1 MKDQNAK
8 HKNDWADTLP
18 SQWGPEPVAE
28 IEVPL
33 EDSVHSVPSAASAA
47 SAASAEGEAWRD
59 ARTAAPVAVA
69 GGGQHMTPVLPL
81 GRWIAEGLRA
91 TLFLQPR
98 TGAGAP
104 TPWQFIVLVLL
115 QAGLLVG
122 MARLEVAGPAQF
134 NLRGWLT
141 PLWTGLVLL
150 WFGWWAMA
158 PAQAARR
165 AAPAASSNSN
175 SNSNSN
181 SEGRDGQRVHGAL
194 PASPPSGGVAA
205 WYVLCGW
212 APLVPTMVLY
222 GLLAW
227 VARQPD
233 FWGGDTASTAFW
245 VVYGVLTLWVVASLV
260 AVSARFIGSWPRTAV
275 YAAALVGVIAL
286 GSWQFQDRPWEYD
299 AVAAR
304 AQAAQRGEEPAPEP
318 VRLSLSQD
326 VFEAQQPLLDQ
337 QLQALAPGRP
347 GVANVYGLVFA
358 PYAGEEVFRREST
371 MVSSVLQERFDAPGR
386 VIHLLNHAETAGT
399 HAWAT
404 PQNLQRA
411 ITGLAERMDRDN
423 DILVIYMTSHGAR
436 NHELAASHW
445 PLKVPPATPEMLR
458 AALDEA
464 GIRHRVIAV
473 SACYSGGWIEPL
485 ANDSTLIM
493 TAADATHTSYG
504 CGMRSELTFFG
515 RAVFHEQLRRTHSFR
530 QAFDQAVPLIAQREV
545 EAGKS
550 DGFSNPQ
557 IHVGPQ
563 IEPVLK
569 ALEERLAAGEGGTP
583 AAAQAQAPAPTPLP
597 MEARP

>member
-1 MKDQNAK
+1 MQRWHDARMKDLNAK
-8 HKNDWADTLP
+8 NKSDWADTLP

-33 EDSVHSVPSAASAA
+33 EEAAVLTHSPAAVPSASRAHSTSLAAPTAPTVPYTPSAA
-47 SAASAEGEAWRD
+47 
-59 ARTAAPVAVA
+59 
-69 GGGQHMTPVLPL
+69 VLPML
-81 GRWIAEGLRA
+81 RWITEGLRA
-91 TLFLQPR
+91 TLFLRPR
-98 TGAGAP
+98 TGASAP

-115 QAGLLVG
+115 QTGLLLG

-141 PLWTGLVLL
+141 PLWTGLVIL

-165 AAPAASSNSN
+165 AAAAHT
-175 SNSNSN
+175 
-181 SEGRDGQRVHGAL
+181 GRGAG
-194 PASPPSGGVAA
+194 AAQAAPPSGGVAA

-212 APLVPTMVLY
+212 APLVPTVALY

-227 VARQPD
+227 AARKPN
-233 FWGGDTASTAFW
+233 FWASDLAGNVFW
-245 VVYGVLTLWVVASLV
+245 AIYGVLTVWVVAALI
-260 AVSARFIGSWPRTAV
+260 AVSARFVGSWRRTAV
-275 YAAALVGVIAL
+275 YSVALVGVIAL
-286 GSWQFQDRPWEYD
+286 GTWQFPDRPWEYD
-299 AVAAR
+299 AAA
-304 AQAAQRGEEPAPEP
+304 AGEEPAPEP
-318 VRLSLSQD
+318 VRLSLTQE
-326 VFEAQQPLLDQ
+326 VIEAQQPLLQQ
-337 QLQALAPGRP
+337 QLQALAPGKP
-347 GVANVYGLVFA
+347 GEANVYGLVFA

-371 MVSSVLQERFDAPGR
+371 MVSGVLQERFDARGR
-386 VIHLLNHAETAGT
+386 VVHLLNHAETAGT

-411 ITGLAERMDRDN
+411 IAGLADRMDRER
-423 DILVIYMTSHGAR
+423 DILVVYMTSHGAR
-436 NHELAASHW
+436 NHELAAAHW
-445 PLKVPPATPEMLR
+445 PLKVAPATPEMLR
-458 AALDEA
+458 AALDDA

-504 CGMRSELTFFG
+504 CGTRSELTFFG
-515 RAVFHEQLRRTHSFR
+515 RAVFHEQLRKTYSFKE
-530 QAFDQAVPLIAQREV
+530 AFDNAVPLIAQREV
-545 EAGKS
+545 EAGKA

-569 ALEERLAAGEGGTP
+569 ALEQRLAQGDA
-583 AAAQAQAPAPTPLP
+583 APATAAVQTSAADALV
-597 MEARP
+597 EAKP